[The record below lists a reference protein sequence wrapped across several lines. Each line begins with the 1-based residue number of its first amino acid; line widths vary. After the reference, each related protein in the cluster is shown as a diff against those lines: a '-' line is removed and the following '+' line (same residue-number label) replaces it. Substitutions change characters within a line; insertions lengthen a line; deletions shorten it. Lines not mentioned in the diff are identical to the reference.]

1 MTSTNFPVVF
11 IFALSPGGESE
22 KQHRESRIRH
32 REPERHRREPIRQRA
47 LGPTAQS
54 SAAVPTF
61 VLRDRIANASEA
73 MAYPDDSIVA
83 KARADGEPMAI
94 TSLHLGSCGGAMG
107 EPCVAMGKLW

>member
-1 MTSTNFPVVF
+1 MTSANFPVVF
-11 IFALSPGGESE
+11 IFSLSRGGVSE

-61 VLRDRIANASEA
+61 GLRDRVANTSGAIACPNVSVVANARS
-73 MAYPDDSIVA
+73 DD
-83 KARADGEPMAI
+83 EPMAI
-94 TSLHLGSCGGAMG
+94 TSLHLGSYGEAMG
-107 EPCVAMGKLW
+107 KPCVAMGKLC